1 MIKVGPDHTCSFKK
15 GGGAGVYMTGRERKI
30 VEFLLESE
38 EVLSIKNIS
47 DTLEVSTRTV
57 HRDIKGVEEVLQ
69 QFDLEIEKLSGQG
82 LRIVG
87 TNEAKQQVKK
97 SVYQQKIIDYT
108 PEERQ
113 VIILSRL
120 LEAGDP
126 VKLMVLANELGVT
139 VATISNDLDKIEEDL
154 VSSEL
159 QLIRKRGYGV
169 QLEGEEAK
177 IREVISYLIMQHMD
191 ELDFLSFLQQNIGD
205 STEDSLNK
213 VSEQLLGLVNKE
225 KLKAIKL
232 HVDEVRKQ
240 LTYHLADNAY
250 VGLVV
255 HLALALERIQKGET
269 IGMNQEY
276 LNTLKSS
283 KEFDIASQL
292 INKLAQT
299 FDLSIPE
306 AETGYITMHLMGAK
320 ARYNQGQ
327 LLEQSSLSIAFK
339 AKQLIASVSKRMGV
353 NLNKSE
359 RLLNDLVVH
368 LKPSVYRLQQKME
381 IHNTLTGQIERDYP
395 ELFYTVED
403 SLHQVF
409 PQFQFPKEETAFVVM
424 HFASALLNVENT
436 RGLKVL
442 VVCASGIGTAKIL
455 AAKLTKQFKE
465 IEEVKHQSLFDLD
478 QSVTDEYDLIIS
490 TVGLVEFEDY
500 VQVSPILPKQDI
512 HKIEHAIRRVQLTG
526 QLARDDGS
534 IPVENEVE
542 DETLHAIRMSVESVQ
557 RYANTISQLLNGL
570 MVQTITA
577 TNPEDALSQV
587 TDQLQKAGIIK
598 DKSPVVQHLLDREDI
613 GGLGI
618 PDTHL
623 ALYHARSDAI
633 DQASFSIHMVETPLT
648 LKGMDDEN
656 MRVDTILMM
665 LAPKNIHQEGL
676 EVLSFISS
684 LIVEDEDSTII
695 LESKDEDK
703 MIRYVSNQLHKFFKT
718 KQS

>member
-1 MIKVGPDHTCSFKK
+1 
-15 GGGAGVYMTGRERKI
+15 MTGRERKI
-30 VEFLLESE
+30 IEFFLENE
-38 EVLSIKNIS
+38 EVLSIKDIA

-69 QFDLEIEKLSGQG
+69 QFDLKLEKLSGQG
-82 LRIVG
+82 LRIEG
-87 TNEAKQQVKK
+87 TKEAKQQVKQT
-97 SVYQQKIIDYT
+97 VYQQKIIDYT

-126 VKLMVLANELGVT
+126 VKLVVLANELGVT
-139 VATISNDLDKIEEDL
+139 VATISNDLDKIEGDL

-177 IREVISYLIMQHMD
+177 IREVISYLIMEHMD
-191 ELDFLSFLQQNIGD
+191 ELDFLTFLQQNMGD
-205 STEDSLNK
+205 YTEDSLNK

-225 KLKAIKL
+225 KLKAIKI
-232 HVDEVRKQ
+232 HVDEVRKR

-283 KEFDIASQL
+283 KEYVIAEHL
-292 INKLAQT
+292 INKLAHT

-327 LLEQSSLSIAFK
+327 LLEHSSLSIAFK
-339 AKQLIASVSKRMGV
+339 AKQLIATVSKRMGV

-381 IHNTLTGQIERDYP
+381 IHNTLTEQIERDYP
-395 ELFYTVED
+395 ELFYTIEA
-403 SLHQVF
+403 SLHHVF

-436 RGLKVL
+436 RGLRVL

-465 IEEVKHQSLFDLD
+465 IEEVEHHSLFDLNQID
-478 QSVTDEYDLIIS
+478 TKEYDLIIS
-490 TVGLVEFEDY
+490 TVGLVEYEDY

-526 QLARDDGS
+526 QITRNNS
-534 IPVENEVE
+534 QSVEKEEE
-542 DETLHAIRMSVESVQ
+542 DETLQAIRMSIESVQ
-557 RYANTISQLLNGL
+557 RYANTISQLLNGI
-570 MVQTITA
+570 MVQNITA
-577 TNPEDALSQV
+577 PNVELTIEKAA
-587 TDQLQKAGIIK
+587 DQLQKAGIIK
-598 DKSPVVQHLLDREDI
+598 EKSPVVQHLMDREEI

-623 ALYHARSDAI
+623 ALFHARSDAI
-633 DQASFSIHMVETPLT
+633 DQASFSIHIIDEPLT
-648 LKGMDDEN
+648 LKGMDNED
-656 MRVDTILMM
+656 MSVHTVLLM
-665 LAPKNIHQEGL
+665 LAPKNMHQEGL

-684 LIVEDEDSTII
+684 LIVEDEESTNV
-695 LESKDEDK
+695 LESKDEEK
-703 MIRYVSNQLHKFFKT
+703 MIRYLSNQLHQFFKT
-718 KQS
+718 KRS